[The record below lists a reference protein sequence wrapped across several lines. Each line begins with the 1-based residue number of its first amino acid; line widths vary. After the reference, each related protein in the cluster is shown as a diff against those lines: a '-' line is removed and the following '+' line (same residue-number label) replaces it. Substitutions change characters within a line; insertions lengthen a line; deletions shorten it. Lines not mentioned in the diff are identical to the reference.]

1 MPAYF
6 ESGFCVRE
14 PSWHGQETLLDDY
27 PADWP
32 EARKIAGL
40 EWEPRLVPCY
50 KAVEWAP
57 VERPVLDDDG
67 QPIDGQTQLVMEP
80 TKFDAIPNAQLV
92 ERDDTGASLGVV
104 TDQFSLINHA
114 EMGEIMEAILG
125 QDHVKYETAG
135 VVKGGETVYVL
146 VRLDE
151 PYFNKWDV
159 VNGEPVATFPFL
171 ALLNSHNGAGACKVT
186 LTQVRV
192 VCWNTV
198 QAADADGNRHG
209 RQFSFRHVGKP
220 MERIADAQA
229 ALMGARKDA
238 ERWQEMMTELYG
250 VSVDEE
256 FKSRFLSEFIPTPP
270 NGIVSDRVMAN
281 VRRDQATFMRLL
293 NESETNAHLAHTALG
308 VFNASVEFL
317 DHVRGYRSSDTYLNR
332 TMLRAE
338 PMKAKSLSIIRELAS
353 VN

>member
-6 ESGFCVRE
+6 ESGFCVRQ
-14 PSWHGQETLLDDY
+14 PSWHGEETLLDDY
-27 PADWP
+27 PENWAA
-32 EARKIAGL
+32 ARTIAGL
-40 EWEPRLVPCY
+40 DWEPRLVPVY
-50 KAVEWAP
+50 RATAWAP
-57 VERPVLDDDG
+57 VEVPVEG
-67 QPIDGQTQLVMEP
+67 GAEGETTLVMQP
-80 TKFDAIPNAQLV
+80 TEFATVPNSQLV
-92 ERDDTGASLGVV
+92 ERDDTNAPLGVV
-104 TDQFSLINHA
+104 TDQFGLINH
-114 EMGEIMEAILG
+114 EQMGEIIEAILG
-125 QDHVKYETAG
+125 QTNVKYETAG
-135 VVKGGETVYVL
+135 VVKGGETVYCL

-151 PYFNKWDV
+151 PYTQPGDV
-159 VNGEPVATFPFL
+159 VNGEPVLQFPFL

-198 QAADADGNRHG
+198 QAADAEGNRHG

-220 MERIADAQA
+220 MERIEDAKA

-238 ERWQEMMTELYG
+238 ERWQGVMQELYG
-250 VSVDEE
+250 VTVDEE
-256 FKSRFLSEFIPTPP
+256 FKSRFVSEFIPTPP
-270 NGIVSDRVMAN
+270 NGVVSDRVMSN

-293 NESETNAHLAHTALG
+293 NESETNAHLSHTALG

-317 DHVRGYRSSDTYLNR
+317 DHIRGYRSSDTYLNR